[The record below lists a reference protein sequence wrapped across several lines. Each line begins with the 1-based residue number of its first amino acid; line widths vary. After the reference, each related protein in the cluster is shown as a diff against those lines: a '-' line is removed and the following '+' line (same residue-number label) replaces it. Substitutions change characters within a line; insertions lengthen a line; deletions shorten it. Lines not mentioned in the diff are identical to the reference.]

1 MLLVLLRYYALFVL
15 LKVGFVF
22 VISVANG
29 IIRASVFWRRQNYGF
44 GCDGTNSLVIEP
56 EG

>member
-1 MLLVLLRYYALFVL
+1 MLLVLLRYYVLFVL

-29 IIRASVFWRRQNYGF
+29 IVKASVSWHGQKYGF
-44 GCDGTNSLVIEP
+44 GYDGTNSLVIGP

>member
-22 VISVANG
+22 ISSVAND
-29 IIRASVFWRRQNYGF
+29 IIKASVFWHCQKYEF
-44 GCDGTNSLVIEP
+44 GYDGTNCLVIGP

>member
-1 MLLVLLRYYALFVL
+1 MLLVLLRYYVLFVL

-22 VISVANG
+22 VVSVANG
-29 IIRASVFWRRQNYGF
+29 INKASVFWNCQKYGF
-44 GCDGTNSLVIEP
+44 GYDGTNPFVIGP

>member
-1 MLLVLLRYYALFVL
+1 MLLVLLRYYVL

-29 IIRASVFWRRQNYGF
+29 IIKASVFWHCQKYGF
-44 GCDGTNSLVIEP
+44 GYDVTNSLVIGP